1 MFQRHTGLQTP
12 HPNSRPQMKFYE
24 NAFPADGE
32 IVAVRVEE
40 IHEYGVNVEL
50 LEYDLKGMVMANEV
64 SRKRIRTVKEVLRI
78 GQETA
83 AQVTTMN
90 KETGCVDL
98 SIKLCT
104 ADEIAATLHQY
115 HRHGAIYSI
124 LNRVAELT
132 RTAVETHLAALV
144 WPRLAEDADTD
155 IYELFVTL
163 NNPEVAP
170 GTVIPSA
177 YPHGRELLELV
188 AAKLP
193 RPTFTA
199 SAIVKLV
206 CRDSLRAP
214 ELLTHALNSAAALPN
229 VSVWIIAPPEYK
241 FTVSGASQRDADE
254 VLAAAIATARG
265 VVGMPAARAETSSTE

>member
-1 MFQRHTGLQTP
+1 
-12 HPNSRPQMKFYE
+12 MKFYE

-32 IVAVRVEE
+32 IVAVRVKE

-50 LEYDLKGMVMANEV
+50 LEYDLQGMVMANEV

-104 ADEIAATLHQY
+104 PDEIAATLHQY
-115 HRHGAIYSI
+115 HRHCIIYSI
-124 LNRVAELT
+124 LNRVAEVT
-132 RTAVETHLAALV
+132 RTNVETHLAALV
-144 WPRLAEDADTD
+144 WPQDADTD

-163 NNPEVAP
+163 NNPEVSP
-170 GTVIPSA
+170 GTVIPAA
-177 YPHGRELLELV
+177 YPHSRELLELV

-193 RPTFTA
+193 RPTFTSTA
-199 SAIVKLV
+199 TVKLV

-229 VSVWIIAPPEYK
+229 VNVWIIAPPEYK
-241 FTVSGASQRDADE
+241 FTVSGPSQRDADA
-254 VLAAAIATARG
+254 VLAAAIATAKAI
-265 VVGMPAARAETSSTE
+265 VGMPTARAETAATE